1 MEKKALLVSCLAVG
15 LSACVWATDWS
26 SSGGNPERDGWE
38 QGETVLSK
46 DAIAANKIELVFK
59 YKFDNQSVGLDAMNA
74 PVVMERLVTYRGF
87 KPLIFIGGSSNNV
100 YAIDEETGTSYYETK
115 LDLVDKFS
123 SSPSVL
129 CSGGMTANFAFDGDS
144 KPQSGFGGA
153 APARGA
159 RGAGRGDASG
169 PAGAGAGPGQ
179 GLARGDAGRSDV
191 AGPGTASG
199 VPAGRGIAPAR
210 GGEHGFGPGPGEL
223 WAVSSD
229 GYLHAVRRQDGDAK
243 WIPAQKFLPANSN
256 VSGLNISENVIY
268 AATLNNCGG
277 NPNGLYAALFTEPKI
292 PLPGKPITTPGKID
306 VVSFMTNGSGFS
318 GTGGTTVSDD
328 GQMVYGQLADGH
340 GDVAG
345 TYNDTVLGL
354 DPKTLEVK
362 DYFTPSG
369 FLPPLQ
375 KGVAAPN
382 VTPTTFEWNGKEV
395 VAAGGRD
402 GRIYILDAYSLG
414 GDGHHTPLYVSDPVV
429 GPDSHYGGSGI
440 WGEFATWQD
449 AKNGNTRWLYASI
462 RGAAAMKFPSSN
474 GSALDGAIVAFKLVD
489 QGGKPLLSPQ
499 WISRDMMAPA
509 SPVTANGLVFALS
522 TGLTPRVAKENGTP
536 YTVAEEEKM
545 AKPAV
550 MYILD
555 GSTGQQ
561 LLSSG
566 NTATTFATGGIVVG
580 NSHVLFTTQDSTL
593 YVYGIP
599 VKR

>member
-1 MEKKALLVSCLAVG
+1 MKKKALLVSCFAVG
-15 LSACVWATDWS
+15 LCASLWATDWS
-26 SSGGNPERDGWE
+26 STGGNPERDGWE
-38 QGETVLSK
+38 QGETVLSQ
-46 DAIAANKIELVFK
+46 DAIAANKIALVFK
-59 YKFDNQSVGLDAMNA
+59 HKFDNQSLGLDAMNA
-74 PVVMERLVTYRGF
+74 PVVMERLVTYKGF

-100 YAIDEETGTSYYETK
+100 YAIDEETGTSYYETT
-115 LDLVDKFS
+115 LDLVDKVPS
-123 SSPSVL
+123 SSSVL
-129 CSGGMTANFAFDGDS
+129 CPGGMTANFAFDGDS
-144 KPQSGFGGA
+144 KPAAGFGGA
-153 APARGA
+153 PAA
-159 RGAGRGDASG
+159 RGAGRGN
-169 PAGAGAGPGQ
+169 GAGPGAPAA
-179 GLARGDAGRSDV
+179 GPARGDAG
-191 AGPGTASG
+191 GPGA
-199 VPAGRGIAPAR
+199 PAGRGVAPAR

-229 GYLHAVRRQDGDAK
+229 GYLRAVRRQDGDAK
-243 WIPAQKFLPANSN
+243 WIAPQKFLPANSN

-268 AATLNNCGG
+268 AATVNNCGG

-292 PLPGKPITTPGKID
+292 PLPGKPITTPGKFD

-318 GTGGTTVSDD
+318 GTGGTSISDD
-328 GQMVYGQLADGH
+328 GEIVYGQVAAGH

-345 TYNDTVLGL
+345 TYNDTVLAL

-369 FLPPLQ
+369 SLPPVP
-375 KGVAAPN
+375 KGVATPN

-395 VAAGGRD
+395 VVAGGRD
-402 GRIYILDAYSLG
+402 GRIYVLDAYSLG
-414 GDGHHTPLYVSDPVV
+414 GDGHHTPLYASDPVV
-429 GPDSHYGGSGI
+429 APDSHHGGSGI
-440 WGEFATWQD
+440 WGQFATWED
-449 AKNGNTRWLYASI
+449 SKNGNTRWLYASI
-462 RGAAAMKFPSSN
+462 RGAAAMKFPSSS
-474 GSALDGAIVAFKLVD
+474 GSASDGAIVAFKLVD
-489 QGGKPLLSPQ
+489 QGGKPSLSPQ
-499 WISRDMMAPA
+499 WISEDMMAPA

-555 GSTGQQ
+555 GSTGRQ
-561 LLSSG
+561 LLSSD

-580 NSHVLFTTQDSTL
+580 NSHVLFTTHDSTL